1 MMIAPYVLEA
11 SVWNILEVDKRHT
24 NGAPMTLREKLEED
38 IRDTMRSRKQDRLD
52 TLRFL
57 KSQIQL
63 TEKDQRKELD
73 EAGVIDVI
81 AKQAKDRRESLEMF
95 KQGNRSDLV
104 ARESAALAVL
114 EEYLPA
120 QMSREELV
128 QLIEKVI
135 QEVGATSPRDRGKV
149 MGRVMPQ
156 VRGRAD
162 GARVNALA
170 TELMEKLG

>member
-1 MMIAPYVLEA
+1 
-11 SVWNILEVDKRHT
+11 
-24 NGAPMTLREKLEED
+24 MTLREKLEED
-38 IRDTMRSRKQDRLD
+38 IRDTMRSRKQERLD

-73 EAGVIDVI
+73 EAGVIEVV
-81 AKQAKDRRESLEMF
+81 AKQAKERRESLEMF
-95 KQGNRSDLV
+95 KQGNRADLV
-104 ARESAALAVL
+104 AKESAVLAVL

-120 QMSREELV
+120 RMSKEELV
-128 QLIEKVI
+128 QLIRKVI

-162 GARVNALA
+162 GAEVNALV
-170 TELMEKLG
+170 TELMETLGQ

>member
-1 MMIAPYVLEA
+1 
-11 SVWNILEVDKRHT
+11 
-24 NGAPMTLREKLEED
+24 MTLREKLEED

-162 GARVNALA
+162 GAQVNTLA

>member
-1 MMIAPYVLEA
+1 
-11 SVWNILEVDKRHT
+11 
-24 NGAPMTLREKLEED
+24 MTLREKLEED
-38 IRDTMRSRKQDRLD
+38 IRDTMRSRQQERLD

-73 EAGVIDVI
+73 EAGVIEVV
-81 AKQAKDRRESLEMF
+81 AKQAKERRESLEMF
-95 KQGNRSDLV
+95 KQGNRADLV
-104 ARESAALAVL
+104 AKESAVLAVL
-114 EEYLPA
+114 EEYLPV
-120 QMSREELV
+120 QVSQEELV
-128 QLIEKVI
+128 QLIRKVI

-162 GARVNALA
+162 GAEVNALV
-170 TELMEKLG
+170 TELMETLGQ

>member
-1 MMIAPYVLEA
+1 
-11 SVWNILEVDKRHT
+11 
-24 NGAPMTLREKLEED
+24 MTLREKLEED
-38 IRDTMRSRKQDRLD
+38 IRDAMRSRKQERLN

-63 TEKDQRKELD
+63 VEKDQRRELD
-73 EAGVIDVI
+73 EAGVIEVI
-81 AKQAKDRRESLEMF
+81 ARQAKDRRESLEMF
-95 KQGNRSDLV
+95 EQGNRTDLV
-104 ARESAALAVL
+104 DKESAALAVL

-128 QLIEKVI
+128 QLIQQVI

-162 GARVNALA
+162 GSQVNALV
-170 TELMEKLG
+170 TELIEKLGQ